1 MHDYCQECGADLAG
15 YHEPDCGMDPMNDD
29 EDEGFIHETAGHSE
43 FDKYMD
49 RILIGEARQ
58 RKVNAPEDNPLRRNA
73 LRYQE
78 RPLGRTRFVTGG
90 K

>member
-1 MHDYCQECGADLAG
+1 
-15 YHEPDCGMDPMNDD
+15 MNDD